1 MDRSYL
7 SDAGVIT
14 AARSFVCI
22 RLSTFESFSEN
33 QVLKRLFVG
42 GSGQVENTTF
52 AILSPDGNTHLVEPG
67 RSPDWAF
74 RNPQHMAGVLQDI
87 ARYYHSDG
95 NTVGWALP
103 LVPTLRLAINVASCD
118 NLPLVVA
125 PDAALLAPLAWAPEL
140 RGRAIYTVSDKWGP
154 GIAVIQ
160 PDEFGLNGQ
169 LLSRLPATATAA
181 QLQAALKAY
190 RPFHKDEHDH
200 MREGNRR
207 GIHWQTAIPS
217 TDPHERR

>member
-7 SDAGVIT
+7 SDAGVIA

-22 RLSTFESFSEN
+22 RLTTYESASEN

-67 RSPDWAF
+67 RGPNWAF
-74 RNPQHMAGVLQDI
+74 QNPQHMAGVMNDI

-95 NTVGWALP
+95 STKGWALP
-103 LVPTLRLAINVASCD
+103 TVPTLRLAINVASCE

-125 PDAALLAPLAWAPEL
+125 SDAATLAPLAWAPEL
-140 RGRAIYTVSDKWGP
+140 RGRAIYTVSNQWGQ
-154 GIAVIQ
+154 GIAIIQ
-160 PDEFGLNGQ
+160 PDEYGLNGQ
-169 LLSRLPATATAA
+169 LLSRLPSTATAA

-190 RPFHKDEHDH
+190 QPFQKNEHEH
-200 MREGNRR
+200 MREGHRR

-217 TDPHERR
+217 TDPHR